1 MWTCGFEFEGFG
13 ESGILGIVRPTVD
26 SGGGKA
32 FIEHI
37 CGSHLFTFV
46 LVVFTFVLVVF
57 TFVVV
62 VFTFVVIVFT
72 FVVIVFTF
80 VMIVFTFLL
89 VVFTFVLI
97 VFTFVTKYKRKEKQ
111 NNKYKDVMELLLKET
126 QADWLV
132 TGLLLRYYSITSRM
146 ITITVQSGAHC
157 EHYQAIICSTAS
169 LPIATP
175 A

>member
-1 MWTCGFEFEGFG
+1 MW
-13 ESGILGIVRPTVD
+13 
-26 SGGGKA
+26 
-32 FIEHI
+32 
-37 CGSHLFTFV
+37 
-46 LVVFTFVLVVF
+46 FTFVLVVF

-80 VMIVFTFLL
+80 VMIVFTFVLI
-89 VVFTFVLI
+89 VFTFVLI

-146 ITITVQSGAHC
+146 ITIAVQSGAHC

>member
-46 LVVFTFVLVVF
+46 LVVFTFV
-57 TFVVV
+57 VV

-80 VMIVFTFLL
+80 VMIVFTF
-89 VVFTFVLI
+89 VRI

-175 A
+175 AL

>member
-1 MWTCGFEFEGFG
+1 MDLWTCGFEFEGFG

-62 VFTFVVIVFT
+62 VFT

-132 TGLLLRYYSITSRM
+132 TGLLLRYYSIARR
-146 ITITVQSGAHC
+146 
-157 EHYQAIICSTAS
+157 
-169 LPIATP
+169 
-175 A
+175 